1 MLLCAPVSS
10 GVSLA
15 EEKTWTKRIVQEET
29 PKAVVL
35 SQKFLTHQA
44 KKSQNNDMKDVLFQ
58 GTVSIKSVC
67 LENCHLEET

>member
-35 SQKFLTHQA
+35 SQKFQAHQA
-44 KKSQNNDMKDVLFQ
+44 KKFQNKESGEFIPDVLLE
-58 GTVSIKSVC
+58 GIVSF
-67 LENCHLEET
+67 

>member
-29 PKAVVL
+29 PKAVCSFEPEIPSTL
-35 SQKFLTHQA
+35 GKR
-44 KKSQNNDMKDVLFQ
+44 
-58 GTVSIKSVC
+58 I
-67 LENCHLEET
+67 LE